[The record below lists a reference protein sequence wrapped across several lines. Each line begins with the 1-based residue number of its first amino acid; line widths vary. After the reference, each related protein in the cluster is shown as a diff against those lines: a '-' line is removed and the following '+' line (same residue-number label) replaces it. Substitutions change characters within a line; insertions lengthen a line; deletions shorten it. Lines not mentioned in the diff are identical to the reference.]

1 MTKKLEEEFNLPPL
15 EDIVFKGEED
25 TPLVDRSQVDV
36 QNEIT
41 VTQQTMDV
49 TERVDSALPIVQGLE
64 QLDREMDEYA
74 TKAMSTFEDLCDLGK
89 NVEDRHAAPIFDSAS
104 KMLTAA
110 LQAKQAKMDKKLKM
124 IDLQMRKARLDL
136 ESRKVDA
143 NLSSKEDSPEEI
155 EGRIVGDRASLLAD
169 IMSKMNE
176 KHK

>member
-64 QLDREMDEYA
+64 QLDREWTSIQSNEY
-74 TKAMSTFEDLCDLGK
+74 
-89 NVEDRHAAPIFDSAS
+89 I
-104 KMLTAA
+104 
-110 LQAKQAKMDKKLKM
+110 
-124 IDLQMRKARLDL
+124 
-136 ESRKVDA
+136 
-143 NLSSKEDSPEEI
+143 
-155 EGRIVGDRASLLAD
+155 
-169 IMSKMNE
+169 
-176 KHK
+176 